1 MRDVQALAELDQAE
15 ADLDAYDRCMALLE
29 PHMSDGTTTLLEA
42 LTAMPEAERTECI
55 RLGKIAG
62 LFA

>member
-1 MRDVQALAELDQAE
+1 
-15 ADLDAYDRCMALLE
+15 MALLE